1 MIKEVL
7 VCLEG
12 SPSSEAATRV
22 AIEIAATLGA
32 GLAGLAIVDE
42 PDIRAGAATS
52 IGAGSFRHDRDEAL
66 MADARAHAAD
76 WLALFERRCREAGVA
91 ARTLEI
97 VGRPAASI
105 LDEMQRHDVAIIGR
119 DAN

>member
-12 SPSSEAATRV
+12 SPSSEAATWV

-42 PDIRAGAATS
+42 PDIRAGAAAG
-52 IGAGSFRHDRDEAL
+52 IGGSSFKHGRDETL
-66 MADARAHAAD
+66 LADAKAHAAD
-76 WLALFERRCREAGVA
+76 WLALFERRCREAGVT
-91 ARTLEI
+91 ARSLEI

-105 LDEMQRHDVAIIGR
+105 LDEMQRHDVAIIG
-119 DAN
+119 